1 MGRQFLIGTR
11 TMKFLV
17 VLALVAAAY
26 AEPEA
31 EANADPAYYYSGWY
45 GHNYNG
51 DHHSPYYRYAS
62 PYWGGYYNRG
72 YGYWKR
78 DADSQPEAAADP
90 AYYYAHSYHGYAPAV
105 YHTATVYNHNLAY
118 NTGYAYAAP
127 YNYGYYNRVWKRDAE
142 AEPEADAE
150 AYWYGNAYNRW
161 GNRWGYSG
169 WYNRPYGYN
178 WGYSGYYG
186 RRYGGYWW

>member
-1 MGRQFLIGTR
+1 MGKQFHIETR

-31 EANADPAYYYSGWY
+31 EAKADPAYWYGNYWGTPSYYGGWGYSG
-45 GHNYNG
+45 
-51 DHHSPYYRYAS
+51 YAS

-72 YGYWKR
+72 YGYWKT
-78 DADSQPEAAADP
+78 E
-90 AYYYAHSYHGYAPAV
+90 
-105 YHTATVYNHNLAY
+105 
-118 NTGYAYAAP
+118 
-127 YNYGYYNRVWKRDAE
+127 AE
-142 AEPEADAE
+142 ANPE
-150 AYWYGNAYNRW
+150 AYWYGNAYGAW

-178 WGYSGYYG
+178 WGYSGY

>member
-1 MGRQFLIGTR
+1 MGKQFHIETR

-31 EANADPAYYYSGWY
+31 EAKADPAYWYGNYWGTPSYYGGWGYSG
-45 GHNYNG
+45 
-51 DHHSPYYRYAS
+51 YAS

-78 DADSQPEAAADP
+78 DAEAKPEANADP
-90 AYYYAHSYHGYAPAV
+90 AYWYGNYYGLPSYYGGWGYSGYAS
-105 YHTATVYNHNLAY
+105 
-118 NTGYAYAAP
+118 P
-127 YNYGYYNRVWKRDAE
+127 YWGGYYNRGYGYWKSEAE
-142 AEPEADAE
+142 ANPE
-150 AYWYGNAYNRW
+150 AYWYGNAYGAW

-178 WGYSGYYG
+178 WGYSGY

>member
-1 MGRQFLIGTR
+1 MGKQFHIETR

-26 AEPEA
+26 WYGNYWGTPS
-31 EANADPAYYYSGWY
+31 YYGGWGYSG
-45 GHNYNG
+45 
-51 DHHSPYYRYAS
+51 YAS

-78 DADSQPEAAADP
+78 DAEAKPEANADP
-90 AYYYAHSYHGYAPAV
+90 AYWYGNYYGLPSYYGGWGYSGYAS
-105 YHTATVYNHNLAY
+105 
-118 NTGYAYAAP
+118 P
-127 YNYGYYNRVWKRDAE
+127 YWGGYYNRGYGYWKRDAE
-142 AEPEADAE
+142 AKPEAEANPE
-150 AYWYGNAYNRW
+150 AYWYGNAYGNW

-178 WGYSGYYG
+178 WGYSGY

>member
-1 MGRQFLIGTR
+1 MGKQFHIETR

-26 AEPEA
+26 AAPEA
-31 EANADPAYYYSGWY
+31 EADPAYFYGNYYGYPSYYSGY
-45 GHNYNG
+45 GYSG
-51 DHHSPYYRYAS
+51 YAS

-78 DADSQPEAAADP
+78 DAEAKPEANADP
-90 AYYYAHSYHGYAPAV
+90 AYWYGNYGWGSPYLYNWGWNRAYAYP
-105 YHTATVYNHNLAY
+105 AY
-118 NTGYAYAAP
+118 N
-127 YNYGYYNRVWKRDAE
+127 YYNRFWKRDAE
-142 AEPEADAE
+142 AKPEAEADPE
-150 AYWYGNAYNRW
+150 AYWYGNAYGAW
-161 GNRWGYSG
+161 GNRWGYAG

-178 WGYSGYYG
+178 WGYSGY

>member
-1 MGRQFLIGTR
+1 MGKQFHIETR

-31 EANADPAYYYSGWY
+31 EAKADPAYWYGNYWGTPSYYGGWGYSG
-45 GHNYNG
+45 
-51 DHHSPYYRYAS
+51 YAS

-78 DADSQPEAAADP
+78 DAEAKPEA
-90 AYYYAHSYHGYAPAV
+90 
-105 YHTATVYNHNLAY
+105 
-118 NTGYAYAAP
+118 
-127 YNYGYYNRVWKRDAE
+127 E
-142 AEPEADAE
+142 ANPE
-150 AYWYGNAYNRW
+150 AYWYGNAYGAW

-178 WGYSGYYG
+178 WGY
-186 RRYGGYWW
+186 R

>member
-1 MGRQFLIGTR
+1 MGKQFHIETR

-31 EANADPAYYYSGWY
+31 EAKADPAYWYGNYWGTPSYYGGWGYSG
-45 GHNYNG
+45 
-51 DHHSPYYRYAS
+51 YAS

-78 DADSQPEAAADP
+78 DAEAKPEA
-90 AYYYAHSYHGYAPAV
+90 
-105 YHTATVYNHNLAY
+105 
-118 NTGYAYAAP
+118 
-127 YNYGYYNRVWKRDAE
+127 E
-142 AEPEADAE
+142 ANPE
-150 AYWYGNAYNRW
+150 AYWYGNAYGNW

-178 WGYSGYYG
+178 WGYSGY

>member
-1 MGRQFLIGTR
+1 MGKQFHIETR

-26 AEPEA
+26 WYGNYWGTPS
-31 EANADPAYYYSGWY
+31 YYGGWGYSG
-45 GHNYNG
+45 
-51 DHHSPYYRYAS
+51 YAS

-78 DADSQPEAAADP
+78 DAEAKPEA
-90 AYYYAHSYHGYAPAV
+90 
-105 YHTATVYNHNLAY
+105 
-118 NTGYAYAAP
+118 
-127 YNYGYYNRVWKRDAE
+127 E
-142 AEPEADAE
+142 ANPE
-150 AYWYGNAYNRW
+150 AYWYGNAYGAW

-178 WGYSGYYG
+178 WGYSGY

>member
-1 MGRQFLIGTR
+1 MGKQFHIETR

-17 VLALVAAAY
+17 VLALVA
-26 AEPEA
+26 
-31 EANADPAYYYSGWY
+31 PAYWYGNYYGLPSYYGGWGYSG
-45 GHNYNG
+45 
-51 DHHSPYYRYAS
+51 YAS

-78 DADSQPEAAADP
+78 DAEAKPEA
-90 AYYYAHSYHGYAPAV
+90 
-105 YHTATVYNHNLAY
+105 
-118 NTGYAYAAP
+118 
-127 YNYGYYNRVWKRDAE
+127 E
-142 AEPEADAE
+142 ANPE
-150 AYWYGNAYNRW
+150 AYWYGNAYGAW

-178 WGYSGYYG
+178 WGYSGY

>member
-1 MGRQFLIGTR
+1 MGKQFHIETR

-26 AEPEA
+26 AAPEA
-31 EANADPAYYYSGWY
+31 EANANADPAYFYGNYYGYPSYYSGY
-45 GHNYNG
+45 GYSG
-51 DHHSPYYRYAS
+51 YAS

-78 DADSQPEAAADP
+78 EAGAEPEAKADASADP
-90 AYYYAHSYHGYAPAV
+90 AYWYGNYGWGSPYYNSY
-105 YHTATVYNHNLAY
+105 AY
-118 NTGYAYAAP
+118 NNWGWNRAYAYPA
-127 YNYGYYNRVWKRDAE
+127 YNYYNRFWKRSADAQ
-142 AEPEADAE
+142 PEADADANPE
-150 AYWYGNAYNRW
+150 AYWYGNAYGFY

-169 WYNRPYGYN
+169 YYRPYGYN
-178 WGYSGYYG
+178 WGY

>member
-1 MGRQFLIGTR
+1 MGKQFHIGTR

-26 AEPEA
+26 AAPEA
-31 EANADPAYYYSGWY
+31 EAKADPAYFYGNYYGYPSYYSGY
-45 GHNYNG
+45 GYSG
-51 DHHSPYYRYAS
+51 YAS

-78 DADSQPEAAADP
+78 EAGAEPEAKADASADP
-90 AYYYAHSYHGYAPAV
+90 AYWYGNYGWGSPYYNSY
-105 YHTATVYNHNLAY
+105 AY
-118 NTGYAYAAP
+118 NNWGWNRAYAYPA
-127 YNYGYYNRVWKRDAE
+127 YNYYNRFWKRSADAQ
-142 AEPEADAE
+142 PEADANPE
-150 AYWYGNAYNRW
+150 AYWYGNAYGFY

-169 WYNRPYGYN
+169 YYGPYGYN
-178 WGYSGYYG
+178 WGY